1 MLYWRETNCES
12 EGVGPMR
19 PKSSGTARFG
29 RAARE
34 TSRVEFKSAE
44 RGLPRSVWQ
53 TYSSFANSHGG
64 VIVLGVR
71 EGNPLVFGGVPGPDR
86 CVKEF
91 WDTVGNAS
99 KVSANILVDAD
110 VSILGPTE
118 AEAVVR
124 RYVDVGDG
132 LWDVADASARAVVI
146 TVPQVESS
154 LRPVFVGENP
164 FTGSYRRNGEGDY
177 RCTAEEVRA
186 MVRDAGAGSSDRK
199 VLANIGLDA
208 LCDETV
214 RAFRNEMHVVRPGH
228 VWGQLGAEEFLMR
241 VGAVGRAPEDREL
254 HPTRAGL
261 LMFGQAW
268 AIADEYP
275 SYFMEYRETEPGRR
289 WEDRIVTGDGEW
301 SGNVF
306 DFFRRVE
313 PRLGAG
319 VRKPFALGEDMRRV
333 EDAPLR
339 VALREG
345 LANALIHADY
355 YGPAN
360 TVVTVSPDAVTF
372 SNPGTLL
379 LPAEVIE
386 GGGVSRPRNA
396 TVAAMFNL
404 LAIGERAGSGFDA
417 MRRGCASVGLPD
429 PVLTESLSLGQVT
442 LTISLASGDVR
453 GGRAV
458 ARARGEVTQEGS
470 GEGDERGVGRG
481 ALPETF
487 YVDLGDEEGVWEVVL
502 SQVDLRGFITREEV
516 QHLLGVGKNKAS
528 TVIAS
533 MVEGGKLRK
542 VGNGRTTR
550 YRCA

>member
-1 MLYWRETNCES
+1 MH
-12 EGVGPMR
+12 PQ
-19 PKSSGTARFG
+19 SSG
-29 RAARE
+29 AARE
-34 TSRVEFKSAE
+34 TSRVEFKSASG
-44 RGLPRSVWQ
+44 GLPRSVWQ

-71 EGNPLVFGGVPGPDR
+71 EEGALTFGGVPDPDR

-91 WDTVGNAS
+91 WDTVGNTS
-99 KVSANILVDAD
+99 KISANVLVDAD
-110 VSILGPTE
+110 VMVLGPQG
-118 AEAVVR
+118 AEAIVR
-124 RYVDVGDG
+124 RYVDAGSR
-132 LWDVADASARAVVI
+132 LWDVEDASARAVVI

-154 LRPVFVGENP
+154 LKPVFVGENP

-177 RCTAEEVRA
+177 RCTAEEVRS
-186 MVRDAGAGSSDRK
+186 MVRDAGAGASDRK
-199 VLANIGLDA
+199 VLAHVGLDA
-208 LCDETV
+208 LCEETI
-214 RAFRNEMHVVRPGH
+214 RAYRNEMHVVRPGH
-228 VWGQLGAEEFLMR
+228 VWGQLDTEEFLARIGAAGR
-241 VGAVGRAPEDREL
+241 VAEDREL
-254 HPTRAGL
+254 HLTRAGL

-275 SYFMEYRETEPGRR
+275 SYFMEYRETQPGRR

-313 PRLGAG
+313 PRLGAC
-319 VRKPFALGEDMRRV
+319 VRKPFALDESMRRV

-345 LANALIHADY
+345 LANALMHADY

-360 TVVTVSPDAVTF
+360 TVVAVSPDAVII

-396 TVAAMFNL
+396 TMAAMFNL
-404 LAIGERAGSGFDA
+404 LAIGERAGSGYDA
-417 MRRGCASVGLPD
+417 MRRGCASAGLPS
-429 PVLTESLSLGQVT
+429 PVLEESLSLGQVT
-442 LTISLASGDVR
+442 LTVSLTSGEAGCGQGAPRLSDRRSV
-453 GGRAV
+453 GRAC
-458 ARARGEVTQEGS
+458 EVRES
-470 GEGDERGVGRG
+470 AISDS
-481 ALPETF
+481 LPETLHL
-487 YVDLGDEEGVWEVVL
+487 DLGDTQGVWEVVL
-502 SQVDLRGFITREEV
+502 SQADLRGSITREEV

-550 YRCA
+550 YLCA

>member
-1 MLYWRETNCES
+1 
-12 EGVGPMR
+12 MR
-19 PKSSGTARFG
+19 PKSSGAV
-29 RAARE
+29 RE
-34 TSRVEFKSAE
+34 TSRVEFKAADG
-44 RGLPRSVWQ
+44 GLPRSVWQ

-64 VIVLGVR
+64 VIVLGVC
-71 EGNPLVFGGVPGPDR
+71 EGNPLVFGGVPDPDR
-86 CVKEF
+86 YVKEF
-91 WDTVGNAS
+91 WDTVGNTS
-99 KVSANILVDAD
+99 KISANILVDAD
-110 VSILGPTE
+110 VAILGPAE

-124 RYVDVGDG
+124 RYVDVRDG

-154 LRPVFVGENP
+154 LRPVYVGENP

-186 MVRDAGAGSSDRK
+186 MVRDAGAGASDRK
-199 VLANIGLDA
+199 VLAHVGLDT
-208 LCDETV
+208 LCDETI
-214 RAFRNEMHVVRPGH
+214 RAYRNEMHVVRPGH

-241 VGAVGRAPEDREL
+241 IGAVGRAAEDGEV

-313 PRLGAG
+313 PCLGAV
-319 VRKPFALGEDMRRV
+319 VRKPFALGKDMRRV

-360 TVVTVSPDAVTF
+360 TVVTVSPDAVTL

-396 TVAAMFNL
+396 TLAAMFNL

-417 MRRGCASVGLPD
+417 MRRGCSSAGLPG
-429 PVLTESLSLGQVT
+429 PVLVESLSLGQVT
-442 LTISLASGDVR
+442 LTISLASGAVR
-453 GGRAV
+453 GAWTDAPVGGGF
-458 ARARGEVTQEGS
+458 RGEAVDEARERVAGPGS
-470 GEGDERGVGRG
+470 D
-481 ALPETF
+481 AFPEAISI
-487 YVDLGDEEGVWEVVL
+487 DLGDEAGVWQVVL
-502 SQVDLRGFITREEV
+502 SQVDLRGSITREEV

>member
-1 MLYWRETNCES
+1 MCS
-12 EGVGPMR
+12 
-19 PKSSGTARFG
+19 KSSGAV
-29 RAARE
+29 RE
-34 TSRVEFKSAE
+34 TSRVEFKAADG
-44 RGLPRSVWQ
+44 GLPRSVWQ

-71 EGNPLVFGGVPGPDR
+71 EGNPLVFGGVPDPDR
-86 CVKEF
+86 YVKEF
-91 WDTVGNAS
+91 WDTVGNTS
-99 KVSANILVDAD
+99 KISANILVDAD
-110 VSILGPTE
+110 VAILGPAE

-124 RYVDVGDG
+124 RYVDVRDG

-154 LRPVFVGENP
+154 LRPVYVGENP

-186 MVRDAGAGSSDRK
+186 MVRDAGAGASDRK
-199 VLANIGLDA
+199 VLAHVGLDT
-208 LCDETV
+208 LCDETI
-214 RAFRNEMHVVRPGH
+214 RAYRNEMHVVRPGH

-241 VGAVGRAPEDREL
+241 IGAVGRAAEDGEV

-313 PRLGAG
+313 PRLGAA
-319 VRKPFALGEDMRRV
+319 VRKPFALGKDMRRV

-360 TVVTVSPDAVTF
+360 TVVTVSPDAVTL

-396 TVAAMFNL
+396 TLAAMFNL

-417 MRRGCASVGLPD
+417 MRRGCSSAGLPG
-429 PVLTESLSLGQVT
+429 PVLVESLSLGQVT
-442 LTISLASGDVR
+442 LTISLASGAVR
-453 GGRAV
+453 GAWTDAPVGGGF
-458 ARARGEVTQEGS
+458 RGEAVDEARERVAGPGS
-470 GEGDERGVGRG
+470 D
-481 ALPETF
+481 AFPEAISI
-487 YVDLGDEEGVWEVVL
+487 DLGDEAGVWQVVL
-502 SQVDLRGFITREEV
+502 SQVDLRGSITREEV